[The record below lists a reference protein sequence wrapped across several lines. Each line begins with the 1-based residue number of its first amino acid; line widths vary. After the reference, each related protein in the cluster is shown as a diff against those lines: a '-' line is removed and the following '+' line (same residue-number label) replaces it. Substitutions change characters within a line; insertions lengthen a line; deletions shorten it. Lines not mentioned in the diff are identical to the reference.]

1 MCSFYLPLAV
11 MVILYT
17 RIYITARRII
27 LKVDAVM
34 AAMQRRKKSA

>member
-1 MCSFYLPLAV
+1 MCSFYLPLTV

-27 LKVDAVM
+27 LKVLTINL
-34 AAMQRRKKSA
+34 